1 MDFAIFNE
9 LFIEA
14 YHHPLHS
21 DFEACKHINL
31 FTRTW
36 AFGYISWYLSSCSLQ
51 PDFLIAGHVKYR
63 FLSA

>member
-36 AFGYISWYLSSCSLQ
+36 AFGIYLLVSF
-51 PDFLIAGHVKYR
+51 FL
-63 FLSA
+63 FSPT